1 MAIGHLLDV
10 TIGGLQ
16 IGRALRPQLSNPAM
30 LGASL
35 ENGGN
40 RKSGPTWI
48 GQLSPVMPLYVRLK
62 RKWTKV

>member
-1 MAIGHLLDV
+1 MAIEHLLDA

-16 IGRALRPQLSNPAM
+16 IGRALRPQLSNHAM

-35 ENGGN
+35 ENVGN